1 MLELQ
6 DICRVW
12 IKIIWVYIPKSSKF
26 FWKKWILCSNFINSY
41 LRIKPKAPFL
51 TSYSGSSVWKMQR
64 FFFFFFLSLSIYTI
78 VITIKC
84 SNGHVYTQKVTV
96 TSVLYHLTKKVVLIF
111 IYTLKIYYKISFV
124 GRILFQ
130 IEKLFTEVKRL
141 R

>member
-1 MLELQ
+1 MGLYSKIKQILLKKVDFMFKFHKQLPAYKTEGTFSHLLF
-6 DICRVW
+6 W
-12 IKIIWVYIPKSSKF
+12 IIGLKDAAV
-26 FWKKWILCSNFINSY
+26 
-41 LRIKPKAPFL
+41 FL
-51 TSYSGSSVWKMQR
+51 
-64 FFFFFFLSLSIYTI
+64 FFLSLSIYTI

-111 IYTLKIYYKISFV
+111 IYTLKIYYRISFV

-130 IEKLFTEVKRL
+130 IKKLFTEVKRL